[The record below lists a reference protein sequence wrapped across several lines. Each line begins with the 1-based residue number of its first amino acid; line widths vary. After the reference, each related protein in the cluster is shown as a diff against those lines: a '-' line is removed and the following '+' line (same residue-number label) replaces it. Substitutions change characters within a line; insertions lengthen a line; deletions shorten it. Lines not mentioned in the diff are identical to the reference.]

1 VTLEAE
7 AAGGSSSAGIRD
19 DHAVDLVGANTLE
32 SESVL
37 RSADWKTMSQ
47 GVGVKMTQE
56 DGLCVTTLVAQHM
69 LSIDSQC
76 IYIYIYIYILYP
88 P

>member
-1 VTLEAE
+1 VASVAIEGGGTVTLEAE

-47 GVGVKMTQE
+47 G
-56 DGLCVTTLVAQHM
+56 
-69 LSIDSQC
+69 
-76 IYIYIYIYILYP
+76 
-88 P
+88 